1 MALGTELT
9 NETGEQTQAEAA
21 DPVVAD
27 LCALRRLAAQL
38 HKRAATADDPMLRAI
53 LGKREAL
60 LNSIRA
66 HLSPATGNAED
77 APGECLADGADVSPE
92 RRRMIAKTVEEIAA
106 MDRES
111 ERILGKRLAETTAE
125 MRKLKAGRQWRE
137 SSQKWT

>member
-1 MALGTELT
+1 MGAELA
-9 NETGEQTQAEAA
+9 NDTGERTQQEGA
-21 DPVVAD
+21 DPIVAD

-38 HKRAATADDPMLRAI
+38 HKRASTAGDSMLRAI

-66 HLSPATGNAED
+66 RLSPAAGNAEE
-77 APGECLADGADVSPE
+77 APAERSADGADASPE
-92 RRRMIAKTVEEIAA
+92 RRGMIAKAVEEIAA